1 MWGLRLSTRVWARQ
15 WGARKLCPCQPHAAK
30 EVQIHLVKRLCALA
44 TDCTAHLNQPR
55 RARNHHV
62 DGRARRTR
70 AGSKSPKAH

>member
-1 MWGLRLSTRVWARQ
+1 MSTRVRDGQGVA
-15 WGARKLCPCQPHAAK
+15 KEESPCQISIVCK
-30 EVQIHLVKRLCALA
+30 VEFHLVKRLCALA